1 MSCPFPVKIS
11 KTTLR
16 VRDPNSTPW
25 VWSTSFASSG
35 DDTTT
40 RLRCPMRRRNISPN
54 FFARSVKLRWFRSS
68 PTWSQLPKIG
78 TGMGPGGSFSF
89 LPRSLDITIA
99 PIMAANKAIKVFST
113 RRSSIAAA
121 APGFD
126 FQLPGKLLLFYR

>member
-16 VRDPNSTPW
+16 VGRDPNSTPW
-25 VWSTSFASSG
+25 VWSTSLASSG

-99 PIMAANKAIKVFST
+99 PIMAANKAIRVFSK
-113 RRSSIAAA
+113 RIRSIAAD
-121 APGFD
+121 FD